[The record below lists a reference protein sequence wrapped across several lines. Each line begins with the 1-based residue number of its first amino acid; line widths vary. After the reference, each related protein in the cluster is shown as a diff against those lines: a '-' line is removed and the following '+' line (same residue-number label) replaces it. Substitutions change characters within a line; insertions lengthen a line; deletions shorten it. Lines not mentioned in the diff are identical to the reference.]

1 MLLGAGIVKTLR
13 EDLGQKVKVLEDDAS
28 FLLEVKEGQAAA
40 TPDMNLD
47 NELEALK
54 LRYTRFQREF
64 QVDLL
69 L

>member
-40 TPDMNLD
+40 TPDMNPD